1 MRKCKRLWI
10 ILAILIIAIA
20 VINAFILL
28 HSNCDITISAEFQMP
43 RWDDGISIKTVYPS
57 QDAEWSKGSHE
68 APFTPIKITNG
79 KLSCSI
85 GYGPIEIAGCFSR
98 EEILRIWPEAPIDKD
113 WDFGIGLFDCHVEDR
128 GYHMYCNVQV
138 DTQTGLSTADLY
150 IFENGFASPEIDH
163 WEGKVGE
170 KIILSTDF

>member
-1 MRKCKRLWI
+1 M
-10 ILAILIIAIA
+10 AILIIAIA

-57 QDAEWSKGSHE
+57 QHAEWSKEYHG

-150 IFENGFASPEIDH
+150 IFENGFASPVIDH

-170 KIILSTDF
+170 EIILSTDF